1 MPKENTETVNPL
13 MEKFSQTLAA
23 AQSLEKQA
31 NKIYQKFIK
40 ASHTPEL
47 AKCLSPGSTDS
58 DKHLQRIKLI
68 QTSLGTKLSPSK
80 KNDLLPNPKLKKVS
94 SQQDLDIISQTLNL
108 QSPKLAQ
115 YQILHPLASALNRE
129 TQAELLEQL

>member
-47 AKCLSPGSTDS
+47 AKCLSPGSADS

-80 KNDLLPNPKLKKVS
+80 KMTCSLIQSSKKFRPNR
-94 SQQDLDIISQTLNL
+94 IWISF
-108 QSPKLAQ
+108 P
-115 YQILHPLASALNRE
+115 RR
-129 TQAELLEQL
+129 